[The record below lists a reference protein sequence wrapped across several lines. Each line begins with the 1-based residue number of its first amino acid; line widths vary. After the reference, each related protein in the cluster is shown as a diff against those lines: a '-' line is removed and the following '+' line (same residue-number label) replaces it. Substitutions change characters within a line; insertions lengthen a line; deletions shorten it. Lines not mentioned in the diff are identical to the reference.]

1 MPEKINISLAD
12 RNTGND
18 SNADHY
24 LANEQLLNLL
34 ESTNTGLWERNIVT
48 NEAWW
53 SPKFCELLGYDYG
66 EIEQSYNFFI
76 NHLVHPDERE
86 LVYNAFK
93 NHLIDASVYKVEFR
107 MLTKHNGYCWFES
120 SGKAWPDENGKLLKM
135 IGAVTDI
142 DQKKR
147 YELELKK
154 NQFIL
159 AETNKIAN
167 IGGWELNNDTSQ
179 VSWSQEISEL
189 DNIPSTS
196 SVDLGKVLQFF
207 EDDQH
212 QLIINAVRDAA
223 ELCKPFDLELRFRPA
238 ENGPTWLRV
247 KGIPV
252 INDEGK
258 CVTIRGIFQDINEIK
273 TKELNLQASLDIL
286 SEQNKRLQN
295 FAHIVSHNLRS
306 HSGNL
311 QFMVNIFEEDIS
323 VDDRQ
328 EIFNNIRSISES
340 LATTIDHLNE
350 IVKIQTEINKELK
363 PVDLAL
369 VFKNTQNALDT
380 NISDTKAIIC
390 CDFSACPVVNYIP
403 AYLESIFLNLLTNSL
418 KYRQPGRSP
427 RIVCNSYIEEGRP
440 YITFEDNG
448 SGIDLTKHAD
458 KVFGMYKT
466 FHQNTNAKGIGLFIT
481 RNQIES
487 LGGTITV
494 ESTVNVGTKFTIR
507 LV

>member
-1 MPEKINISLAD
+1 MPEKINTSLAD
-12 RNTGND
+12 KNTGKD
-18 SNADHY
+18 SFADHY

-34 ESTNTGLWERNIVT
+34 ESTNTGLWERNIIT
-48 NEAWW
+48 NDAWW
-53 SPKFCELLGYDYG
+53 SPKFCQLLGYDYG
-66 EIEQSYNFFI
+66 ELELSYSFFI

-86 LVYNAFK
+86 LVYDAFK

-107 MLTKHNGYCWFES
+107 ILTKHNGYCWFES
-120 SGKAWPDENGKLLKM
+120 SGKAWPDENGKLSKM

-147 YELELKK
+147 YELELKR

-159 AETNKIAN
+159 SETNKIAN
-167 IGGWELNNDTSQ
+167 IGGWELNTDTKE
-179 VSWSQEISEL
+179 VSWSQEISDL
-189 DNIPSTS
+189 DDIPSAS
-196 SVDLGKVLQFF
+196 SIHMDKALKFF
-207 EDDQH
+207 EADQYTP
-212 QLIINAVRDAA
+212 IINAVNDAI
-223 ELCKPFDLELRFRPA
+223 ELCKPFDLELKFHPA
-238 ENGPTWLRV
+238 GGEYTWLRV

-252 INDEGK
+252 INDEGR
-258 CVTIRGIFQDINEIK
+258 CSAVRGIFQDINEIK
-273 TKELNLQASLDIL
+273 TKELNLQTSLDIL
-286 SEQNKRLQN
+286 SDQNKRLQN

-311 QFMVNIFEEDIS
+311 QFMVNIFDEDIS
-323 VDDRQ
+323 VADRT

-350 IVKIQTEINKELK
+350 IVKIQTEISKDLK

-380 NISDTKAIIC
+380 NISDTRAIIC
-390 CDFSACPVVNYIP
+390 CDFSRCPVVNYVP

-418 KYRQPGRSP
+418 KYRQPGRKP
-427 RIVCNSYIEEGRP
+427 QIVCNSYMEDGHP

-448 SGIDLTKHAD
+448 SGIDLDKHGD

-466 FHQNTNAKGIGLFIT
+466 FHQNINAKGIGLFIT
-481 RNQIES
+481 RNQVES
-487 LGGTITV
+487 LGGTIIV
-494 ESTVNVGTKFTIR
+494 ESTVNVGTKFTIK